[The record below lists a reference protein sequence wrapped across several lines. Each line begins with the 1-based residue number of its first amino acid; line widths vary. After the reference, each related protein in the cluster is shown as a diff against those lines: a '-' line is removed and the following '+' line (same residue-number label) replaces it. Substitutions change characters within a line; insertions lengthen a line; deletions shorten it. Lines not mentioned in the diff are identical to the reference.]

1 MRKLTD
7 SSDPAADNLF
17 GHFEV
22 IGGLQVDPVLR
33 RLAKGLIVKPKT
45 SMMQNIH

>member
-22 IGGLQVDPVLR
+22 AGRLQVDPVLR
-33 RLAKGLIVKPKT
+33 RLAKGFAEK
-45 SMMQNIH
+45 